1 MVGHLPGVAER
12 PFASSGIMTQ
22 RFWSEVVDPDRELLV
37 CRVGYPLEFRIL
49 GKRPVGA
56 KEGIQCNLALRL
68 SLCE

>member
-1 MVGHLPGVAER
+1 
-12 PFASSGIMTQ
+12 MTQ

-49 GKRPVGA
+49 GKGPVGA
-56 KEGIQCNLALRL
+56 KEGIQCHLALRL